1 MGQDMIKGRR
11 TEIEFINGHIV
22 DKGAQIGL
30 TAPCNAKITSVV
42 RRVERQELPISID
55 NLRSM

>member
-1 MGQDMIKGRR
+1 MLKGCC

-22 DKGAQIGL
+22 DKGAQIGI
-30 TAPCNAKITSVV
+30 AVSCNAKITSVV

-55 NLRSM
+55 NLR